1 MKLGKRGQVGVEYMI
16 LIGFLSFAIF
26 VILAFS
32 FLYSDKIKDRIK
44 TNQVESFAANLINSA
59 ESVFFA
65 GEPSR
70 TTVRLYL
77 PDGVES
83 ITISNDSIIIET
95 RVSGGRNVRAYESSV
110 PLNGTILPGEGTR
123 KLTLEAKSNFVDIR
137 QAS

>member
-1 MKLGKRGQVGVEYMI
+1 MI
-16 LIGFLSFAIF
+16 LIGFLSFAVF

-44 TNQVESFAANLINSA
+44 TNQVEGFAANLINSA

-83 ITISNDSIIIET
+83 ITILSDSIVIET
-95 RVSGGRNVRAYESSV
+95 RVSGGGRNVRAYESSV

-123 KLTLEAKSNFVDIR
+123 KLILEAKSNFVDIY
-137 QAS
+137 QAP